1 MYGTS
6 DESLFDEYYETA
18 YNSSMGEKE
27 TLVSIFVALFVA
39 DGLTPRKRE
48 WLFYIGTRTDTLDYV
63 KSQIHESSGRRSEY
77 SGNTSDS
84 EDSLAEYYKILCVDA
99 SASDA
104 EVKKAWGKK
113 AKDFH
118 PDYVTGRPVFVQYA
132 TDQLKKINEAYDK
145 ICKARGMS

>member
-1 MYGTS
+1 MS
-6 DESLFDEYYETA
+6 IMRRLIIPLWV
-18 YNSSMGEKE
+18 EKE

-99 SASDA
+99 SASDV
-104 EVKKAWGKK
+104 EVKKA
-113 AKDFH
+113 
-118 PDYVTGRPVFVQYA
+118 
-132 TDQLKKINEAYDK
+132 
-145 ICKARGMS
+145 

>member
-1 MYGTS
+1 MYGAS

-104 EVKKAWGKK
+104 EVKKAWEKGEGFSSGLCDGTSCFC
-113 AKDFH
+113 A
-118 PDYVTGRPVFVQYA
+118 VCNGSAEENQ
-132 TDQLKKINEAYDK
+132 
-145 ICKARGMS
+145 